1 MTAVVAPAGG
11 RQLSHRQ
18 VMVVFSGLM
27 LGMLLAALDQ
37 TIVATALPTIV
48 ASLHGE
54 EHLSWVVSAYLLA
67 STVTTPLYGKVS
79 DLVGR
84 KGLFQFAIVVFLVGS
99 ALSGLSQN
107 MTELIVF
114 RAVQGLGAGGLIAL
128 AMAIVGDVVSPRERG
143 KYQGYF
149 GAVFAFASVMGPLLG
164 GLLTEHLSW
173 RWVFYIN
180 LPIGAVALVVTTSVL
195 RLPFQRMQHRIDA
208 LGAGLLVA
216 GVSALLLVTV
226 WGGSQ
231 YPWGSSVVIGLL
243 AAGLAL
249 IGLFVWW
256 ERHAR
261 EPLLPPRLFRLD
273 IYNVC
278 SGLSFLQAMAM
289 FGAVIYIPFYLQ
301 IAHGVSLTVSGLLL
315 TPLMAGMLVM
325 SIVSGRLVTRTG
337 RYRVFPVVGTTVMVA
352 GMVLLTFLGAHTS
365 YVQLSVDLV
374 LLGAGM
380 GLVMQNTVLATQNAV
395 EVRDMGTA
403 TSALTFFRSLGGVFG
418 TAFFGAIF
426 VNRLNAWLPRLLP
439 TGLHGGG
446 KVQAT
451 AGGFNVPPQ
460 VIDTLPAP
468 VRSAITGAMV
478 HAMDTVFLV
487 AVPFAVLT
495 LVLALL
501 LRELPL
507 RDTSGLMASAEELA
521 PPASVPEAAAVASAV
536 DELAPAADGGAPVG
550 VDHAVS
556 VDTGLEPTG

>member
-1 MTAVVAPAGG
+1 MTALAGPAE
-11 RQLSHRQ
+11 RRPLTHRQ
-18 VMVVFSGLM
+18 VMLVFSGLM

-67 STVTTPLYGKVS
+67 STASTPLYGKVS
-79 DLVGR
+79 DLFGR

-195 RLPFQRMQHRIDA
+195 RLPFRRMPHRIDVV
-208 LGAGLLVA
+208 GSGLLVA

-231 YPWGSSVVIGLL
+231 YPWGSPVVIGLL
-243 AAGLAL
+243 VGGMAL

-256 ERHAR
+256 ERRAS
-261 EPLLPPRLFRLD
+261 EPVLPPRLFQLD
-273 IYNVC
+273 IYNVS

-337 RYRVFPVVGTTVMVA
+337 RYRVFPIVGTVVMVA
-352 GMVLLTFLGAHTS
+352 GIVLLTFLGAHTS
-365 YVQLSVDLV
+365 YLQLSSDLV

-439 TGLHGGG
+439 AGFHGGG
-446 KVQAT
+446 RVQAT
-451 AGGFNVPPQ
+451 TGGFNVPPQ
-460 VIDTLPAP
+460 VIDSLPAA
-468 VRSAITGAMV
+468 VRRAITGAMV

-495 LVLALL
+495 VVLALL
-501 LRELPL
+501 LREVPL
-507 RDTSGLMASAEELA
+507 RDTAGLMAEPEV
-521 PPASVPEAAAVASAV
+521 PAVPAT
-536 DELAPAADGGAPVG
+536 AADGLALAAEGAAPAG
-550 VDHAVS
+550 VDYAVS
-556 VDTGLEPTG
+556 AGTGLEGTG